1 MKSKTETRK
10 VLVEKDEKY
19 YWGKIVPLG
28 NDLCMF
34 RKCTIKDIENICR
47 EEYLIDS
54 IKNDLKANINDFLL
68 QMDSR
73 FINNADYIGTIV
85 NKVNIKLL
93 EANVFSKEH
102 EDLYFTGSI
111 SMFVSDS
118 MEIRYRGFL

>member
-1 MKSKTETRK
+1 MKPETRK

-19 YWGKIVPLG
+19 YWGKVFPLG

-47 EEYLIDS
+47 EGRLVDS
-54 IKNDLKANINDFLL
+54 VKNDLKTNINDFLL
-68 QMDSR
+68 QMDGK
-73 FINNADYIGTIV
+73 FINDADYIGTIV

-102 EDLYFTGSI
+102 EDLYLTGSI
-111 SMFVSDS
+111 KMFVLDD